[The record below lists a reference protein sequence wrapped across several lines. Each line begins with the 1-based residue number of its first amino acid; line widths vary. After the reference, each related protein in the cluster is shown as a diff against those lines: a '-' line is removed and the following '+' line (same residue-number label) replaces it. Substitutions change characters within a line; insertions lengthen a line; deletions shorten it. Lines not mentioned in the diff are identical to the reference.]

1 MTIPLFDDI
10 RQQRSGFLRL
20 GAGSLAVLLLY
31 AAVSWWVSA
40 FFNRGLRAYYCL
52 EPADVLCIGHSMSEM
67 GIDKTVLAKVL
78 RRPVA
83 KYCMNGAGTVE
94 RLVML
99 KHYLEEVKTPPKV
112 LVYDVSARLFA
123 SGLAEESYQ
132 LFLPFLNHSRVCTAF
147 LARQMTKGEYLFFTL
162 VPLARYENTRL
173 GAVQRGFARDWKTRK
188 NTRFDPAVFRKK
200 LDAGEFWHITKTA
213 EAVEAFE
220 ATLKLCREK
229 KIRVVLAALPCVDML
244 NEAEP
249 EKYGE
254 IMAFLKQHCDREK
267 RVVLLDYN
275 PVYSRRRELFADPIH
290 LNPTGQN
297 VVCET
302 LGKDLQKLL
311 EE

>member
-10 RQQRSGFLRL
+10 RQQQQGFLRL

-31 AAVSWWVSA
+31 AAVSWGGSA
-40 FFNRGLRAYYCL
+40 VFNRGLRAYYCL

-94 RLVML
+94 RLVMFR
-99 KHYLEEVKTPPKV
+99 HYLEEVKTPPKV

-132 LFLPFLNHSRVCTAF
+132 LFLPFLNHSEVCTDF
-147 LARQMTKGEYLFFTL
+147 LARQMTKSERLFFTL

-188 NTRFDPAVFRKK
+188 NTKFDPADFRRKV
-200 LDAGEFWHITKTA
+200 AEGEFWHISWRA
-213 EAVEAFE
+213 PAVEAFE
-220 ATLKLCREK
+220 GMLKICRER
-229 KIRVVLAALPCVDML
+229 KIRVLLAALPCTDIL
-244 NEAEP
+244 NSAEP
-249 EKYGE
+249 EKYKRV
-254 IMAFLKQHCDREK
+254 MDFLKKHCDSS
-267 RVVLLDYN
+267 VVLFDCN
-275 PVYSRRRELFADPIH
+275 PEFSGRYELFADPIH
-290 LNPTGQN
+290 LNPRGQAE
-297 VVCET
+297 VTER
-302 LGKDLQKLL
+302 LGRKILSVL
-311 EE
+311 ESAD